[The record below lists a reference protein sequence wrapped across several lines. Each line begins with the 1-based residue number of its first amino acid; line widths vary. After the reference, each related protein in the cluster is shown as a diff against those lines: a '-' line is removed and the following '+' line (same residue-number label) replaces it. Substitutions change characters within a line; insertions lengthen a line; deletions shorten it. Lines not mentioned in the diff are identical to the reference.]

1 MKKKVDYKKVKE
13 LALQGKRVKE
23 IAEELGIYYTTVSY
37 ILKDYGIKLPKA
49 HFNEYIFDSI
59 DTEEKAYWLGF
70 IYADG
75 CISDNGSLELGI
87 IDREHLEKF
96 KRFINSKNSIRTK
109 HYKEYTSYRIMNK
122 SKHLK
127 DTLISYGCTPRK
139 SLTLQ
144 FPDVSIFKDSLLTI
158 PFIRGYF
165 DGDGSVGVSKCR
177 NCTKP
182 YPRVSII
189 GTQDIV
195 TKCLKYTDIHN
206 TVAKYRGNN
215 YYETKF
221 THTKALK
228 FLNTIYN
235 NANIY
240 LDRKYAKYLFAV
252 SLSNQ

>member
-1 MKKKVDYKKVKE
+1 MKKKVDYEKVRE

-37 ILKDYGIKLPKA
+37 ILKDYRIKLPKA
-49 HFNEYIFDSI
+49 QFNEHIFDSI

-87 IDREHLEKF
+87 IDKEHLEKF
-96 KRFINSKNSIRTK
+96 KMFINSKNPIRTK
-109 HYKEYTSYRIMNK
+109 HYKEYTSYSIMNK
-122 SKHLK
+122 SKHLR
-127 DTLISYGCTPRK
+127 DILISYGCTPRK
-139 SLTLQ
+139 SLTVQ
-144 FPDVSIFKDSLLTI
+144 FPNIDIFKDSSLIT
-158 PFIRGYF
+158 PFIRGIF
-165 DGDGSVGVSKCR
+165 DGDGSVGIDKHK
-177 NCTKP
+177 NCSKP
-182 YPRVSII
+182 YPRVNIV

-195 TKCLKYTDIHN
+195 TQCLKYTNIDN
-206 TVAKYRGNN
+206 TVTKYGNN
-215 YYETKF
+215 NCYETKF

-240 LDRKYAKYLFAV
+240 LERKYAKYLFAV